1 MEDKMAKKKKR
12 KSPAVPFFDKE
23 RVAPSKEWIAREKL
37 KAEEKAA
44 YKKKKRKD
52 KKERKAK
59 REAELLIKKKAKK
72 EAGQIALKKLK
83 SARKAIIDF
92 KETKSAELSFFEN
105 RDEAYDIQNE
115 VIKLVKE
122 VIYFTNKKIAKR

>member
-1 MEDKMAKKKKR
+1 MAKKKKR

-37 KAEEKAA
+37 KAEKKAA

-105 RDEAYDIQNE
+105 SDEAFDIQNE